1 MYYQW
6 QLAAPVARRGSARPQ
21 AHIVEVVMRVF
32 VTGASG
38 WVGRGLVPDL
48 IAAGHTVTGLARSA
62 AAAVAL
68 RAAGAEVREGS
79 LDDLDTLRDAAVSAD
94 GVIHLAFKHDI
105 AFAGDFAGAT
115 DADRAAIE
123 TFGEALA
130 GTGKPFVIASGILG
144 VLGLAPGVVATE
156 RDGRAAQAGD
166 REVPISGANG
176 RIANA
181 HYTLALAAHGVRS
194 SVVRLPP
201 ATHGEG
207 DNGFIATAIGFAR
220 DTGAAA
226 YVGDGT
232 NRWPAVH
239 RDDAARLFR
248 LALESAPPG
257 SALHAVGDEGVPIR
271 EVAEIV
277 AAHVNVPAVS
287 VTTEQVGQYLGFL
300 GGFWGFDG
308 PASAQIT
315 RDLLGWQ
322 PTRPG
327 LIADLEH
334 GHYFT

>member
-1 MYYQW
+1 M
-6 QLAAPVARRGSARPQ
+6 
-21 AHIVEVVMRVF
+21 HVF

-48 IAAGHTVTGLARSA
+48 IAAGHAVTGLARSD

-68 RAAGAEVREGS
+68 RAAGAEVRAGS
-79 LDDLDTLRDAAVSAD
+79 LDDLDVLRAAAAAAD

-130 GTGKPFVIASGILG
+130 GTDKPFVIAAGILG
-144 VLGLAPGVVATE
+144 VLGLPSGVVATE
-156 RDGRAAQAGD
+156 HDGRAAQD
-166 REVPISGANG
+166 SDPEVPISGANG
-176 RIANA
+176 RIDNINYA
-181 HYTLALAAHGVRS
+181 LALAARGVRS
-194 SVVRLPP
+194 SAVRLPP
-201 ATHGEG
+201 ATHGDG
-207 DNGFIATAIGFAR
+207 DNGFIPAAIGFAR
-220 DTGAAA
+220 QKGAAA

-248 LALESAPPG
+248 LALEAAPPG
-257 SALHAVGDEGVPIR
+257 TALHAVGDEGVPIR
-271 EVAEIV
+271 EVAEV
-277 AAHVNVPAVS
+277 LAAHLNIPAVG
-287 VTTEQVGQYLGFL
+287 VTPDQIGDYVGFL

-327 LIADLEH
+327 LIADLKE
-334 GHYFT
+334 GHYFA